1 MGSVKGIKLA
11 EKSSYLCNK
20 SFLIENKESKGHVSI
35 RKELI
40 WNMIA
45 FSIRNWASKGHVI
58 SRK

>member
-1 MGSVKGIKLA
+1 MKRIKLA

-20 SFLIENKESKGHVSI
+20 SFLTENKASKGQVSI

-40 WNMIA
+40 WDRIA
-45 FSIRNWASKGHVI
+45 FSIQNWARKGHVI